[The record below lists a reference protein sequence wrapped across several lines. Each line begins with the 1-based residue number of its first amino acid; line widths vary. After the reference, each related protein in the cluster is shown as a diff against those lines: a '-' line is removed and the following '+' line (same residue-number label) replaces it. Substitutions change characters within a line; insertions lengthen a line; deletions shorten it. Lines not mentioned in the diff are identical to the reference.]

1 MAKILISGGSG
12 MIGRAVSELL
22 LKGGHEVRWLSRGE
36 GNSHGIR
43 KFRWDPENN
52 TIDARAFDGVNHLIH
67 LAGAGIADHRWT
79 AAYKKK
85 IIQSRIKSAELLFNT
100 LVRNGVKI
108 DSLVGASAVGL
119 YGAGSGG
126 HVYTESDPPG
136 NDFLS
141 KVCVEWENSYQ
152 SFSEA
157 GIRVAVIRTGI
168 VLSQHGGAY
177 KKLKPLFSKGLGA
190 VVGNGNQAFP
200 WIHIHDLAAL
210 YCEALFSENYRGAY
224 NATAAE
230 QVNNREFSLA
240 LAKSFRKPLILP
252 AVPAFLLKLAL
263 GELSTT
269 LLTGEKISNQKLL
282 DTNFKFKFP
291 GLTAA
296 LKDLAS

>member
-1 MAKILISGGSG
+1 

-22 LKGGHEVRWLSRGE
+22 LKGGHEVRWLSRSE

-52 TIDARAFDGVNHLIH
+52 TIDARAFDGVNHLVH

-79 AAYKKK
+79 AAYKKQ

-100 LVRNGVKI
+100 IVRNGLKI
-108 DSLVGASAVGL
+108 DSLVGASAVGF

-126 HVYTESDPPG
+126 HVCTETDPPG
-136 NDFLS
+136 NDFLA
-141 KVCVEWENSYQ
+141 KVCVEWENSYKP
-152 SFSEA
+152 FAEA

-168 VLSQHGGAY
+168 VLSQRGGAY
-177 KKLKPLFSKGLGA
+177 KKLKPLFSNGLGA
-190 VVGNGNQAFP
+190 VVGNGTQAFP
-200 WIHIHDLAAL
+200 WIHIHDLATL
-210 YCEALFSENYRGAY
+210 YCKALFSENYRGAY

-230 QVNNREFSLA
+230 QVNNREFSAA
-240 LAKSFRKPLILP
+240 LAKSFDKPLILP
-252 AVPAFLLKLAL
+252 AVPAFVLKLAL

-269 LLTGEKISNQKLL
+269 LLTGEKVSNHKLL
-282 DTNFKFKFP
+282 GNNFEFKFP
-291 GLTAA
+291 GLSAA